1 MRGTPVFRAPPVS
14 PGENTHFPCTW
25 CLARGKHPHS
35 AHLSLARSQHPRQ
48 PQGFG
53 SLPTSRPGLGKTPY
67 TTVDVF
73 PVVSV
78 PFYPMYPARAGF
90 PFWLR
95 GSTSTLRTRYECG
108 MRLTNHFISTIGRM
122 SSVYSTDFHPFR
134 ITLYL
139 SNPITIYQ
147 DKWVSGYSPDDSH
160 NIALSQNN
168 NTSAPF
174 KNTRETDCFSVSPQ
188 GSPPVRRESP
198 ATRRGRYCNLD
209 PP

>member
-1 MRGTPVFRAPPVS
+1 MTISPPVVPINFHHS
-14 PGENTHFPCTW
+14 KYFRVGNTRLPRTSNLARGNTHFPRTW

-35 AHLSLARSQHPRQ
+35 AHLSPARSQHPRQ

-53 SLPTSRPGLGKTPY
+53 SLPTSRPGIRKLPTRQSMSSLWSPY
-67 TTVDVF
+67 
-73 PVVSV
+73 
-78 PFYPMYPARAGF
+78 
-90 PFWLR
+90 
-95 GSTSTLRTRYECG
+95 
-108 MRLTNHFISTIGRM
+108 HFILCTQLGRVSPSGYEVPPPHSGP

-147 DKWVSGYSPDDSH
+147 DIWVSGYSPDDSH
-160 NIALSQNN
+160 SIALSQNN

-174 KNTRETDCFSVSPQ
+174 KNTRETDYLSVSPQ

-198 ATRRGRYCNLD
+198 ATTRGR
-209 PP
+209 